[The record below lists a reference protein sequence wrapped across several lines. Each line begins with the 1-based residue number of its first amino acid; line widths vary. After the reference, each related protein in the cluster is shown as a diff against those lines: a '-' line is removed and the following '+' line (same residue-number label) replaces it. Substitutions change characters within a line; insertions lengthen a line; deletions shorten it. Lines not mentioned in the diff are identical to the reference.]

1 MKLRVVILIVLTLTT
16 VSTAY
21 VSGRWNWF
29 VIIPPVIIPACLML
43 ITSLL
48 VICPRHGDASAW
60 NQRLVRFSA
69 LALCWLVALLPSLM
83 GDGYFEMGR
92 RAHIRSLFS
101 PELVAEVRAAA
112 SKLSTKKTEFG
123 SVRLSDGDLPKAIGD
138 SPSRF
143 PGYASCTFDAQGE
156 LSSVFLIWG
165 GALVSHHG
173 LLITDKQIPFYGHPT
188 HSTDDRGQVVAEYY
202 QRYYPLYPGSYILID
217 EH

>member
-112 SKLSTKKTEFG
+112 SKLSTKKQSLAVLGFQMVICLKL
-123 SVRLSDGDLPKAIGD
+123 SVIAHGGFLATHLAPSTPKV
-138 SPSRF
+138 S
-143 PGYASCTFDAQGE
+143 
-156 LSSVFLIWG
+156 FL
-165 GALVSHHG
+165 L
-173 LLITDKQIPFYGHPT
+173 FF
-188 HSTDDRGQVVAEYY
+188 
-202 QRYYPLYPGSYILID
+202 
-217 EH
+217 